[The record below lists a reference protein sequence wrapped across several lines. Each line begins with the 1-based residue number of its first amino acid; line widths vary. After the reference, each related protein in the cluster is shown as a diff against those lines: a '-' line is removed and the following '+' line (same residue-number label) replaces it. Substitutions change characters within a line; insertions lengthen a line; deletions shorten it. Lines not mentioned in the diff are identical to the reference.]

1 MEDMNSSRADS
12 GIRQLPSL
20 IMRAG
25 PTLFA
30 LGAGDVREM
39 VSTPEVRSVP
49 NVPPFVRGV
58 INLRGSV
65 MPIVDL
71 RRRLG
76 MTSGAQEAEQ
86 LAELLAARLQDH
98 RRWVDELTAAV
109 TERRPFTLTT
119 DPHACA
125 FGRWYDTFET
135 DNVILDRVLKRF
147 DAPHKRIH
155 AVGEKVRQLMAEK
168 RYDHCE
174 EIVSGLHDTVL
185 VSLIKVFEEAISA
198 VREITREIAVVVQRT
213 GSRPYALAVD
223 AIESVER
230 LRDDGVTGMDDVLG
244 STCQHEFVN
253 GIARRTK
260 DGHLVLLLRPES
272 LL

>member
-1 MEDMNSSRADS
+1 METTIAAAADS
-12 GIRQLPSL
+12 SVRQLPSL

-49 NVPPFVRGV
+49 NVPSFVRGV

-71 RRRLG
+71 RHRLG
-76 MTSGAQEAEQ
+76 MVTGAAEAAQ
-86 LAELLAARLQDH
+86 LADLLGARLQDH
-98 RRWVDELTAAV
+98 RRWVDELTASVA
-109 TERRPFTLTT
+109 ERRPFTLTT

-125 FGRWYDTFET
+125 FGRWYDTFRT
-135 DNVILDRVLKRF
+135 DNVILDLALKRF

-155 AVGEKVRQLMAEK
+155 AVGEKVTQLMADK
-168 RYDHCE
+168 RYDRCE
-174 EIVSGLHDTVL
+174 ELVADVRDTVL
-185 VSLIKVFEEAISA
+185 TSLVHSFEQAIAA
-198 VREITREIAVVVQRT
+198 VREITREIAVVVQHPGT
-213 GSRPYALAVD
+213 QAYALAVD

-230 LRDDGVTGMDDVLG
+230 LRDDSVTGMEDVLG
-244 STCQHEFVN
+244 STSPHELVC
-253 GIARRTK
+253 GVARRTR